1 MNLKQKLAKRRTGL
15 RPNWDEHHAEKC
27 STINYFSDRENT
39 ELILLRQEIQIENSC
54 INCGEFEKCKKF
66 QEYRNEFRKMGFWT
80 FNKHVRTWDVFD
92 PDWSTK
98 NRFFDETFVIY
109 LHNYIKCLHLNSW
122 LVSIS
127 PTV

>member
-54 INCGEFEKCKKF
+54 INCGECEKCKNSKNTETNLEKWVF
-66 QEYRNEFRKMGFWT
+66 GHSTNTLGHGT
-80 FNKHVRTWDVFD
+80 FSIQTGQQKTVFLMK
-92 PDWSTK
+92 PS
-98 NRFFDETFVIY
+98 
-109 LHNYIKCLHLNSW
+109 
-122 LVSIS
+122 
-127 PTV
+127 